1 MHLNIVIQLL
11 QRTNNEFYNYY
22 NFVLRGNTRRQNL
35 SMKEHCI
42 LIKNIDKKKLLWA
55 KQQGKTQQLTKL
67 DFTYYW
73 KQSFGK
79 CIFRRRQYVTQYCK
93 VRDGEIKDLRNTT
106 GLQREKFRRDYNQ
119 GATNKYLHSTTYIT
133 RATVIMAMGNYKV
146 GYLTKI
152 RSRYGDF
159 IVVGRWYY
167 ESVTK
172 NLLKLFVF
180 DRAIFKQRA

>member
-1 MHLNIVIQLL
+1 M
-11 QRTNNEFYNYY
+11 
-22 NFVLRGNTRRQNL
+22 
-35 SMKEHCI
+35 
-42 LIKNIDKKKLLWA
+42 
-55 KQQGKTQQLTKL
+55 
-67 DFTYYW
+67 
-73 KQSFGK
+73 
-79 CIFRRRQYVTQYCK
+79 
-93 VRDGEIKDLRNTT
+93 
-106 GLQREKFRRDYNQ
+106 QREKFRRDYNQ
-119 GATNKYLHSTTYIT
+119 GATNKYFHSTTYIT

-172 NLLKLFVF
+172 NFLKLFVF